1 MSLHACTQLRFHNE
15 YIYIYMYIYIYIF
28 KQYHGHVGCQ
38 LAVAEAHVPAYVS
51 LLPKLRRSSLCLTT
65 HKTRAKFRTQK
76 RDRNSETRSLAS
88 KFVAPILGP
97 WSGSLYFRKAPVELR
112 ELTSFI
118 NGFFALGCEDAGFT
132 VNRHVH
138 IFVYI
143 YIYTYISYVYS
154 ALCST

>member
-1 MSLHACTQLRFHNE
+1 MQQVHGLIVFASVTCLCMHVQNYAFTMN
-15 YIYIYMYIYIYIF
+15 IYIYICI
-28 KQYHGHVGCQ
+28 QYHGHVGCQ

-51 LLPKLRRSSLCLTT
+51 LLPKLSRSCLCLTT
-65 HKTRAKFRTQK
+65 HKTRARFRTQK

-118 NGFFALGCEDAGFT
+118 NGFLRLVAKML
-132 VNRHVH
+132 V
-138 IFVYI
+138 
-143 YIYTYISYVYS
+143 SQ
-154 ALCST
+154 